1 MSCILIILITFS
13 GISPPLLKDSSLL
26 STGSPVLLCPRTTSA
41 GFSALPSFATAAA
54 SSSTTT
60 ASSSSPAATAIV
72 SSAAAEL
79 CSFAEE
85 HAFDDEHYHRPVPQ
99 QQQQQE
105 EEDGLSSLAHIDT
118 KLSPDSSSTNLLEA
132 QLAAP
137 PMAATAPV
145 AKKSSSAGRKRKRG
159 GGAVKKEALDEEAE
173 ASPAKMSLVM
183 MGGSDERGGG
193 RIRRR
198 PTSEEEQ
205 QQQRLQAN
213 VRERQRTQD
222 LNTAFAKLRTI
233 IPTLPSDKLSK
244 IQTLKLASCYI
255 DFLKGLDEERE
266 RLETP
271 QGVFPR
277 FEDPRQ
283 FKEILS
289 FSFGKKRMD
298 KVVSRQAEELTSEF
312 KKQQPGD
319 EGEDDEDS
327 MDAKGF
333 VDEDLSRFHLA

>member
-1 MSCILIILITFS
+1 M
-13 GISPPLLKDSSLL
+13 
-26 STGSPVLLCPRTTSA
+26 
-41 GFSALPSFATAAA
+41 
-54 SSSTTT
+54 
-60 ASSSSPAATAIV
+60 

-99 QQQQQE
+99 QQQQQHE
-105 EEDGLSSLAHIDT
+105 EEDGLNSLAHIDT

-137 PMAATAPV
+137 PMANTATM
-145 AKKSSSAGRKRKRG
+145 AKKSSAAGRKRKRG

-193 RIRRR
+193 RNRRR